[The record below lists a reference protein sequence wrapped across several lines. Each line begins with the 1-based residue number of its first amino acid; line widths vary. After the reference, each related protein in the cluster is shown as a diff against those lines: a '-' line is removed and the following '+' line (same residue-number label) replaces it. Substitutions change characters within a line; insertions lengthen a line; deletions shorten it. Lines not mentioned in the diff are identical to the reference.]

1 MAFRRLKGKTKI
13 MYFQKDTT
21 EQIRAGGLL
30 TMNDSGQVTRAG
42 NDSDD
47 DIIGVAVR
55 NDTLADSALV
65 PVEVPVESAVEWE
78 IDLDSD
84 GGAADSDVGR
94 YCAVDTVGGTSVSAG
109 DSCGMRLDISDSATP
124 HVFVTGII
132 STSKVKGVIA
142 MSAFHTTLD
151 T

>member
-1 MAFRRLKGKTKI
+1 MFRRLKGKTKI

-30 TMNDSGQVTRAG
+30 TLNDSGQVTRAG

-47 DIIGVAVR
+47 RIIGVAVK

-84 GGAADSDVGR
+84 AGAADSDVGR
-94 YCAVDTVGGTSVSAG
+94 YVSVDSAGGGSVNAG
-109 DSCGMRLDISDSATP
+109 DSCAMRLDISDSTAP
-124 HVFVTGII
+124 QVFVTGII
-132 STSKVKGVIA
+132 STSKVRGVIA
-142 MSAFHTTLD
+142 LSAFHITMD

>member
-1 MAFRRLKGKTKI
+1 

-30 TMNDSGQVTRAG
+30 TLNDSGQVTRAG

-47 DIIGVAVR
+47 KIVGVAVR

-84 GGAADSDVGR
+84 AGAADSDVGR
-94 YCAVDTVGGTSVSAG
+94 YVSVDSAGGASVNAG
-109 DSCGMRLDISDSATP
+109 DSCAMRLDISDSTAP
-124 HVFVTGII
+124 QVLVTGII
-132 STSKVKGVIA
+132 STTKVRGVIA
-142 MSAFHTTLD
+142 LSAFHITMD

>member
-1 MAFRRLKGKTKI
+1 MFKRYKGKTKI

-21 EQIRAGGLL
+21 EQIREGGLL

-47 DIIGVAVR
+47 DIIGVACK

-84 GGAADSDVGR
+84 GGAVDSDVGR
-94 YCAVDTVGGTSVSAG
+94 YVSVDTAGGGSVNAG
-109 DSCGMRLDISDSATP
+109 DSCAMRLDISDSSNAQ
-124 HVFVTGII
+124 VFVTGII
-132 STSKVKGVIA
+132 SSTKVRGVIA
-142 MSAFHTTLD
+142 LSAFHIQYD